1 MPGREGR
8 GAPRCRRAGAAL
20 TAPGRAPRAAAGS
33 ARGTARRRLPAAPP
47 AAPPPRS
54 PRPLRP
60 SLSRRSFVP
69 SFSFR
74 VSVFFFCFSF
84 RFPFFLSLSV
94 LPFLFGV
101 ISLSLPDV
109 SFPFSFVPFPA
120 LILSFRFFPFALLS
134 RSVVP
139 SSVLLRSS
147 LLSAFPPFC
156 IGLSAVLLLFP
167 LPRSHF
173 SVSFWAD
180 FPRFPPVNFLLG
192 IPTAPSSPVA
202 ALFFLS
208 PFPSVFLSFSLSIL
222 LKKKKTT
229 KQNQNPKQT
238 QPKTRTP
245 KRTKPRSPQ
254 PPPAAR

>member
-120 LILSFRFFPFALLS
+120 LILSFRFFSLRAPFS
-134 RSVVP
+134 FCRSVFG
-139 SSVLLRSS
+139 SSPF
-147 LLSAFPPFC
+147 FPPFR
-156 IGLSAVLLLFP
+156 L
-167 LPRSHF
+167 
-173 SVSFWAD
+173 
-180 FPRFPPVNFLLG
+180 PPVLYWSFCGSAFISTSEIPLFCLFLG
-192 IPTAPSSPVA
+192 
-202 ALFFLS
+202 
-208 PFPSVFLSFSLSIL
+208 
-222 LKKKKTT
+222 
-229 KQNQNPKQT
+229 
-238 QPKTRTP
+238 
-245 KRTKPRSPQ
+245 
-254 PPPAAR
+254 